1 MRLLMLA
8 AVLMTVPG
16 VAAGQSSQGSRG
28 RSAPKSGGWSGPLRV
43 SVNVGS
49 QVTGTT
55 LEQSFDLTR
64 NLEPMPVKASIE
76 AKKATVIDGGVA
88 FKLFRGFAVGYAY
101 TATSHTATGD
111 VTAAVPHPFFFDR
124 RRPISGTVRIPED
137 GSANHISAEYIVP
150 AGPVEVTLLGGPT
163 FFSIKQ
169 TLVTDI
175 TYTEE
180 YPYDTATFSSATTT
194 LVKQNVTGYHVG
206 ADVAVKL
213 TRNIGVGALARF
225 SRASTATLTAAAGNT
240 VKYDVGGL
248 QVSGGLRLAF

>member
-16 VAAGQSSQGSRG
+16 VAAAQGSRG
-28 RSAPKSGGWSGPLRV
+28 RAAPKSGWDGPLRV
-43 SVNVGS
+43 SVNVGG

-55 LEQSFDLTR
+55 LEQSFNLTR
-64 NLEPMPVKASIE
+64 NVEPMPVTASIE
-76 AKKATVIDGGVA
+76 AKTATVIEGGVA
-88 FKLFRGFAVGYAY
+88 FKLVRGFAVGYAY

-124 RRPISGTVRIPED
+124 RRSISGTVQIPED

-150 AGPVEVTLLGGPT
+150 AGPVELTLLGGPT
-163 FFSIKQ
+163 FFRIKQ
-169 TLVTDI
+169 TLVTDV

-180 YPYDTATFSSATTT
+180 YPYDTATFGSATTT

-206 ADVAVKL
+206 ADVALKL
-213 TRNIGVGALARF
+213 TRNIGVGALARY
-225 SRASTATLTAAAGNT
+225 SRGSTTTLTAADGNT

-248 QVSGGLRLAF
+248 QISGGLRLAF